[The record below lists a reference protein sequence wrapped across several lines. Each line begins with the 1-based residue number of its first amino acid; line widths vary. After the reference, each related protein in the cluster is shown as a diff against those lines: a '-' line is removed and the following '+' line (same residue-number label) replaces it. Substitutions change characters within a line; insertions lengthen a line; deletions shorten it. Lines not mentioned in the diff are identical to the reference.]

1 MTAPVAPVS
10 RVLLAAACYADARA
24 ALPFGIEIAA
34 AARAELAGLLAE
46 DPAAL
51 ALAGPAL
58 APLRRAPLQISAE
71 TMLAAF
77 QRDARAFER
86 LLAEAAAHAALTWS
100 FRRERGSLPALVLP
114 HLAAPGEVVLVGFQR
129 LMRLRGPLV
138 ALERPG
144 APGVQSLARDLRD
157 RLRLPLIELPLLPAP
172 AALHALRSLAP
183 AAVIADVTGTDFAT
197 PAGLAEL
204 IDTARSP
211 LVLRVAPAG
220 G

>member
-1 MTAPVAPVS
+1 MTVTCS

-24 ALPFGIEIAA
+24 AVPFGVAIAA
-34 AARAELAGLLAE
+34 AAGAELTGLLAE

-51 ALAGPAL
+51 ALVGQAL
-58 APLRRAPLQISAE
+58 APLRGTPIQISAE

-86 LLAEAAAHAALTWS
+86 LIAETAGRAALPWS
-100 FRRERGSLPALVLP
+100 FRLERGSLPALLLP
-114 HLAAPGEVVLVGFQR
+114 HLAEPGEVVLVGFQR

-144 APGVQSLARDLRD
+144 APGVQTLARALRD
-157 RLRLPLIELPLLPAP
+157 RLRLPLMELPLLPEAGAL
-172 AALHALRSLAP
+172 AALRGLAP
-183 AAVIADVTGTDFAT
+183 AAVIADVTGTGFAT

-204 IDTARSP
+204 IETARSP
-211 LVLRVAPAG
+211 LVLRVAPG
-220 G
+220 GG

>member
-1 MTAPVAPVS
+1 MTAPVSPVS
-10 RVLLAAACYADARA
+10 RVLLAAACFADARA
-24 ALPFGIEIAA
+24 ALPLGVEIAV
-34 AARAELAGLLAE
+34 AARAELTGLLAE

-51 ALAGPAL
+51 ALAGLAL
-58 APLRRAPLQISAE
+58 APLRRAPIRISAD

-86 LLAEAAAHAALTWS
+86 LLAETATRAALTWS
-100 FRRERGSLPALVLP
+100 FRLERGSLPALVLP

-144 APGVQSLARDLRD
+144 APGVQILARVLRD

-183 AAVIADVTGTDFAT
+183 AAVIADVTGTEFAT

-204 IDTARSP
+204 IDTARCP
-211 LVLRVAPAG
+211 LVLRVAPAEG
-220 G
+220 

>member
-1 MTAPVAPVS
+1 MTASVT
-10 RVLLAAACYADARA
+10 RVLLAAACFADARA
-24 ALPFGIEIAA
+24 AVPFGLEIAA
-34 AARAELAGLLAE
+34 AAGAELTGLLAE
-46 DPAAL
+46 DPDAL

-58 APLRRAPLQISAE
+58 APLRRTPVQISAE

-77 QRDARAFER
+77 RRDARAFER
-86 LLAEAAAHAALTWS
+86 LIAETAGRAALPWS
-100 FRRERGSLPALVLP
+100 FRHERGSLPALVLP

-144 APGVQSLARDLRD
+144 APGVQSLARALRD
-157 RLRLPLIELPLLPAP
+157 RLRLPLMERPLLPAAGTL
-172 AALHALRSLAP
+172 AALRGLAP
-183 AAVIADVTGTDFAT
+183 AAVIADVTGTEFASA
-197 PAGLAEL
+197 AGLAEL
-204 IDTARSP
+204 IETARCP